1 MKPPAAGQGGTRAG
15 FRRLECAGG
24 APTLIGMSSILES
37 PGVRAAVYP
46 LSVDFYHQAGDLGLI
61 GEDVELLEGT
71 LIKKMP
77 KSPRHEWMV
86 DFLQDQLRAALPAG
100 WRLRK
105 EGPLTLARSEPEP
118 DLAVVRGTLDDFK
131 AGHPT
136 TAELVI
142 EVAVSTL
149 DVDRHKAAI
158 YAAAG
163 VREYWLV
170 NPEQRCVEIH
180 RRPEGEGFQEHAV
193 ATPPARLAS
202 TAVPGL
208 TVDLAGLFAP

>member
-1 MKPPAAGQGGTRAG
+1 
-15 FRRLECAGG
+15 
-24 APTLIGMSSILES
+24 MSSILEN
-37 PGVRAAVYP
+37 PKVREAVYP
-46 LSVDFYHQAGDLGLI
+46 LSVDFYHQAGELGLI

-71 LIKKMP
+71 LVKKMP

-86 DFLQDQLRAALPAG
+86 DFLQDRLRAGLPAG
-100 WRLRK
+100 WRIRK

-131 AGHPT
+131 AGHP
-136 TAELVI
+136 ASAGLVI

-149 DVDRHKAAI
+149 DLDRQKAAI

-163 VREYWLV
+163 VPEYWLV
-170 NPEQRCVEIH
+170 DPVQRQVEVH
-180 RRPEGEGFQEHAV
+180 RRPEGDGYRERTVLA
-193 ATPPARLAS
+193 PPALLAA

-208 TVDLAGLFAP
+208 AVDLAGLFAP